1 MKYKVL
7 IPFVDKN
14 TKKLYGKNE
23 VIDLTEKRVKEILS
37 KNKDLIE
44 KVEEN
49 KEEVTD
55 ETKAEAVEETENK
68 EEVEETEEVK
78 ETKEE
83 KIGR

>member
-7 IPFVDKN
+7 VPFVDKN

-37 KNKDLIE
+37 KNKELIE
-44 KVEEN
+44 EIKET
-49 KEEVTD
+49 KEEI
-55 ETKAEAVEETENK
+55 VEETENK
-68 EEVEETEEVK
+68 EEVEENEEVK

-83 KIGR
+83 K

>member
-7 IPFVDKN
+7 VPFVDKN

-23 VIDLTEKRVKEILS
+23 VIDLTEKRVKEILL
-37 KNKDLIE
+37 KNKELIE
-44 KVEEN
+44 KVEEV
-49 KEEVTD
+49 KEEEIE
-55 ETKAEAVEETENK
+55 ETKVESVEETEENK

-83 KIGR
+83 K

>member
-7 IPFVDKN
+7 VPFVDKN
-14 TKKLYGKNE
+14 TKMVYGKNE

-37 KNKDLIE
+37 KNKELIE

-55 ETKAEAVEETENK
+55 ETKAEAVEETEENK
-68 EEVEETEEVK
+68 EEVEETQEVK
-78 ETKEE
+78 ETQE
-83 KIGR
+83 KK

>member
-78 ETKEE
+78 ETQK
-83 KIGR
+83 KK